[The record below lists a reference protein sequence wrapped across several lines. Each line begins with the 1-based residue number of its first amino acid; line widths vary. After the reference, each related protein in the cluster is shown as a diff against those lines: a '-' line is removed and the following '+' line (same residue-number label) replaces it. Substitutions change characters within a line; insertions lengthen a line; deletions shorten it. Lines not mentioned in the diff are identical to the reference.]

1 MQFDMILPLIIFTI
15 NIPFGYWREGVKKFS
30 RDWFLAVH
38 LPVPFIVAIRL
49 FMGVKLTV
57 PLFMLF
63 VACYF
68 SGQYTGSVIR
78 KKIKGHNVSKRTEND

>member
-1 MQFDMILPLIIFTI
+1 MHNIMILPILIFII

-38 LPVPFIVAIRL
+38 LPVPFIVALRL
-49 FMGVKLTV
+49 IMGIKLTI
-57 PLFMLF
+57 PHSLLF

-68 SGQYTGSVIR
+68 SGQFAGSLIR
-78 KKIKGHNVSKRTEND
+78 RKFLKKDDIC